1 MKRKGFWVGII
12 IGIIAGVLA
21 SIPISYWLLNYE
33 AYILPQLNLVEVAN
47 LVMTLLLAVG
57 IPLYIQ
63 NQIDNKKI
71 IKDLIIEDIRRLID
85 NYCDNT
91 TVLMQLQQNSIL
103 LSVAQ
108 EKIRFVFHR
117 GDLIVDGITA
127 QLGGIQISKDKILI
141 TEITQPYYRY
151 LTNGNLYENSFV
163 IDKDFIQAHEVEL
176 QKVNQRTQDGY
187 SKAYS
192 ELKSTASF

>member
-33 AYILPQLNLVEVAN
+33 AYILPQLNLVEAAN

-176 QKVNQRTQDGY
+176 QKVTR
-187 SKAYS
+187 
-192 ELKSTASF
+192 ELKMVIQKLILN

>member
-176 QKVNQRTQDGY
+176 QKVTR
-187 SKAYS
+187 
-192 ELKSTASF
+192 ELKMVIQKLILN

>member
-63 NQIDNKKI
+63 NQIDNKK
-71 IKDLIIEDIRRLID
+71 
-85 NYCDNT
+85 
-91 TVLMQLQQNSIL
+91 
-103 LSVAQ
+103 
-108 EKIRFVFHR
+108 
-117 GDLIVDGITA
+117 
-127 QLGGIQISKDKILI
+127 
-141 TEITQPYYRY
+141 
-151 LTNGNLYENSFV
+151 
-163 IDKDFIQAHEVEL
+163 
-176 QKVNQRTQDGY
+176 
-187 SKAYS
+187 
-192 ELKSTASF
+192 